1 MVSSNLAWVYDLYL
15 IQLLKK
21 YCNIVCYNG
30 NDIFVVPMLNNVG
43 QVGMGSRPGLCKTK
57 LLSKSS
63 L

>member
-1 MVSSNLAWVYDLYL
+1 MVSSNLGWVYDLYL

-30 NDIFVVPMLNNVG
+30 NDIVVVPMLNNVG
-43 QVGMGSRPGLCKTK
+43 QVGCRPGLCKTK